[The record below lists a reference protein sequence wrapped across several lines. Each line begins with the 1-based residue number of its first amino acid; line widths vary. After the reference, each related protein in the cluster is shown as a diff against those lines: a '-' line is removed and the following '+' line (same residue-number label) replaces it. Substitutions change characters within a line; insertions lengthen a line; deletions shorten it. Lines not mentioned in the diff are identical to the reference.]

1 MKKIL
6 LSLILIAF
14 VSIDIDA
21 TINYYP
27 TQKKWIGGS
36 EINFPTFSGLEP
48 GELAKILNTSTDDD
62 SYVSSIYSDGQ
73 LMTVSEFRNIL
84 LTATALNFSGSKLN
98 QDDLDAINE
107 YLTSLKF
114 QDMHSATLNCELSN
128 QFKSKAK
135 YIAFPAEVTNL
146 TADVLTAAN
155 CPNLI
160 GAGAYDATSKTFY
173 GYSTTSQNQ
182 SFGEG
187 DKNQLSS
194 MKVISDMWNGAPTG
208 NGACTKLVYA
218 GHINIDDIRPKWSAE
233 GLSDDD
239 SKLSTPHTSGNGAVC
254 LGIQEMDL
262 QNAVFDN
269 VDDMKFHA
277 YASSLKTI
285 KLPLGMT
292 TLPSQFLGGNK
303 LIESLCIPSNY
314 TTIQQKALYGCEKLN
329 HIYTTSTASY
339 DDQYKL
345 DYGERTIT
353 IAPTVTFIGTEA
365 FATCIG
371 VTDVYVLATTAPEC
385 EAFAFS
391 TVSYVANNTLDQATG
406 VVTRESYHCG
416 DGYMA
421 ILHFPAE
428 CYDNNEVWKYT
439 DPTRDFS
446 IATEYRDERGNI
458 VMWPNQAEMN
468 RAFIQGT
475 TGYLWNAT
483 VNTRVGGDGNDKW
496 GFKNGDGKY
505 QYGTGRTTEQY
516 YDNIQDILVD
526 GANNNS
532 SLQFD
537 TKYAGWHQF
546 LLSSYG
552 TTGDTDKTFT
562 FNFGQVYDNEWW
574 TICLPFPMT
583 KKEMGRYFGQYTT
596 GDETDDYTVKSYP
609 KLCRLVSV
617 DRVVDKKIVL
627 NFGIDLVDAA
637 QSDDDVVLVAG
648 HPYMIKPDLDMKLSK
663 NDMAESRIMRIPL
676 DDVAEAKYVKTQEEM
691 AALLQNNV
699 ETIAPEYIKIY
710 KTLAD
715 YNSNNPAGTSTSEAG
730 KAADTGVNKPYT
742 NYTFVGSFWKYHL
755 PQYSYF
761 LGYKGAWPNGQVMYF
776 WHDGEMDQLNR
787 SWNTCTAIICPN
799 WTDTGFADLSNIE
812 LETMHWNLGGFTQD
826 DSYASAGG
834 TSTSAVEMVFN
845 AETDGISKIHMAD
858 GEVMTSVNGKIYNIN
873 GQQMGTDASSL
884 PKGIYIVNGKKFI
897 VK

>member
-1 MKKIL
+1 MFHL
-6 LSLILIAF
+6 LGLKELCSEPL
-14 VSIDIDA
+14 
-21 TINYYP
+21 TI
-27 TQKKWIGGS
+27 TKTDW
-36 EINFPTFSGLEP
+36 SGT
-48 GELAKILNTSTDDD
+48 TSTTYTEEDCYKYIGT
-62 SYVSSIYSDGQ
+62 SLCAELSGTKGFSTLFLPETTGSDGQ
-73 LMTVSEFRNIL
+73 
-84 LTATALNFSGSKLN
+84 
-98 QDDLDAINE
+98 
-107 YLTSLKF
+107 
-114 QDMHSATLNCELSN
+114 H
-128 QFKSKAK
+128 
-135 YIAFPAEVTNL
+135 
-146 TADVLTAAN
+146 
-155 CPNLI
+155 NLI
-160 GAGAYDATSKTFY
+160 LYDNSLQ
-173 GYSTTSQNQ
+173 GCNSL
-182 SFGEG
+182 E
-187 DKNQLSS
+187 
-194 MKVISDMWNGAPTG
+194 
-208 NGACTKLVYA
+208 
-218 GHINIDDIRPKWSAE
+218 NI
-233 GLSDDD
+233 
-239 SKLSTPHTSGNGAVC
+239 
-254 LGIQEMDL
+254 
-262 QNAVFDN
+262 
-269 VDDMKFHA
+269 
-277 YASSLKTI
+277 
-285 KLPLGMT
+285 
-292 TLPSQFLGGNK
+292 
-303 LIESLCIPSNY
+303 CIPSNI
-314 TTIQQKALYGCEKLN
+314 TTIGENALYGCNNLD
-329 HIYTTSTASY
+329 HIFTNEENG
-339 DDQYKL
+339 DN
-345 DYGERTIT
+345 GEGTIT
-353 IAPTVTFIGTEA
+353 IASTVKKIKTGA
-365 FATCIG
+365 FASSIG

-416 DGYMA
+416 EGYMA

-483 VNTRVGGDGNDKW
+483 DNTRVGGNGNDKW
-496 GFKNGDGKY
+496 GFVNGGGEY
-505 QYGTGRTTEQY
+505 QYGTSRTTEQY
-516 YDNIQDILVD
+516 YENIQDILVD

-562 FNFGQVYDNEWW
+562 YNFGQVYDNEWW

-596 GDETDDYTVKSYP
+596 DEETDEYTVTSYP

-627 NFGIDLVDAA
+627 NFGIDLVAAA
-637 QSDDDVVLVAG
+637 QSDDDVVLEAG
-648 HPYMIKPDLDMKLSK
+648 HPYMIKPDLDMTLSK

-676 DDVAEAKYVKTQEEM
+676 DAVAEAKYVKTQEQM

-799 WTDTGFADLSNIE
+799 WTNTGFADLSNVQ
-812 LETMHWNLGGFTQD
+812 LETMHWNLDGFTQD